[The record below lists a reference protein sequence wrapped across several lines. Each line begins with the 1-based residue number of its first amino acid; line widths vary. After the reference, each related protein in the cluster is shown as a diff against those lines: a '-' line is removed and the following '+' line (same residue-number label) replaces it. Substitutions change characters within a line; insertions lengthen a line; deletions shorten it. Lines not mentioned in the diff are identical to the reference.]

1 MNTMKIHKVF
11 ATTEN
16 GREQISPKII
26 KTEKGELTAVRIQF
40 KSSLPLNKFSGIELL
55 LNPRGINEFT
65 AIHRH
70 SEYWCKTHSVFCGA
84 AVACFLSA
92 VTNIFAWR
100 RARRTDM

>member
-70 SEYWCKTHSVFCGA
+70 SEYWCMPSFCQGA
-84 AVACFLSA
+84 DEIPQNTVSF
-92 VTNIFAWR
+92 V
-100 RARRTDM
+100 ARRLPASCLR